1 MPGEMTIPCLPCAS
15 LSDTL
20 AFYAAMGFEITYQ
33 QTRPSSYGCVQRG
46 GIDLHFFGMK
56 NVDPSQSYSTC
67 IVLVENADELHAAFT
82 AGLRQHVGKVPSAGI
97 PRITKPNNNN
107 VAGDRRFNVIDP
119 SGNWIRFIQKAAST
133 PVPDNSDVH
142 LTKAARQLYAA
153 ALLLDSKGDPAGA
166 AKLLDSLLAADDDAL
181 TAVERVQALV
191 LRADAALNL
200 GDEASAQK
208 LLLDLG
214 HITLSEQERALAA
227 EYLQR
232 AEGIL

>member
-15 LSDTL
+15 LPDTL

-33 QTRPSSYGCVQRG
+33 QTRPNSYGCVQRG
-46 GIDLHFFGMK
+46 GIQLHFFGMK

-67 IVLVENADELHAAFT
+67 IVLVENADELHATFA
-82 AGLRQHVGKVPSAGI
+82 AGLRQHVGKIPSVGI

-119 SGNWIRFIQKAAST
+119 GGNWIRFIQKAASA
-133 PVPDNSDVH
+133 PALDNSGAH
-142 LTKAARQLYAA
+142 LTKAARQLHAA

-166 AKLLDSLLAADDDAL
+166 AKLLDSLLAADDDTL
-181 TAVERVQALV
+181 TAVERVKALV

-200 GDEASAQK
+200 DDEAFAQK
-208 LLLDLG
+208 LLLDLS
-214 HITLSEQERALAA
+214 HMTLSEQERILAA

-232 AEGIL
+232 AEDLR